1 MAEKKFN
8 VPSNILY
15 YSFDLVGWGSADI
28 ARFIMGDFIPHFP
41 QSTSQGSNTQLA
53 WTGEKLLK
61 KWPQNTIIFLVPMNI
76 PELAPSDFFS
86 NFVWPPEGAAIVF
99 LKIGILSWKFFWT
112 FILWQKLVLWVCES
126 IFCPKMSQNGQ
137 KITLAIFFVLH
148 QKS

>member
-28 ARFIMGDFIPHFP
+28 ARLVMGDFIPHFP

-61 KWPQNTIIFLVPMNI
+61 KWPQNMIIFLVPMNI
-76 PELAPSDFFS
+76 PEFAPSDFFS
-86 NFVWPPEGAAIVF
+86 NFVSPPEGAAIIF
-99 LKIGILSWKFFWT
+99 LKVGILSWIFFWT
-112 FILWQKLVLWVCES
+112 FILLQKLALGVCES
-126 IFCPKMSQNGQ
+126 IFCPKNVSKWPKTELQRFYQ
-137 KITLAIFFVLH
+137 C
-148 QKS
+148 